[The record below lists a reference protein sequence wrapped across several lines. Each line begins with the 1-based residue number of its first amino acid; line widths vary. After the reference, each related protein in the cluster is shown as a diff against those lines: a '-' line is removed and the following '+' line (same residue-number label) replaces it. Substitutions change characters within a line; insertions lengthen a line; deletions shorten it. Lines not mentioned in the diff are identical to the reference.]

1 MLVSL
6 PLKKRLTFWEDRARQ
21 AGKFTVGVSIYR
33 PSYCREPWLGTT
45 FLSTVKFKILN
56 MEYQHILKMFDLAN
70 LDLGIYVA
78 ASVVTIIALAIST
91 RYALSNLL
99 NSNSNGIEIRPKQVD
114 LTAEKTSTPQ
124 ACDGIDHGDKEN
136 KDGEVKPDGETCFE
150 TCSVICISGNWTL

>member
-1 MLVSL
+1 
-6 PLKKRLTFWEDRARQ
+6 
-21 AGKFTVGVSIYR
+21 
-33 PSYCREPWLGTT
+33 
-45 FLSTVKFKILN
+45 
-56 MEYQHILKMFDLAN
+56 MFDLAN

-91 RYALSNLL
+91 RYALNNLL

-124 ACDGIDHGDKEN
+124 ACDGIDHGDKKEN

-150 TCSVICISGNWTL
+150 PFSVICIFNGNWTL